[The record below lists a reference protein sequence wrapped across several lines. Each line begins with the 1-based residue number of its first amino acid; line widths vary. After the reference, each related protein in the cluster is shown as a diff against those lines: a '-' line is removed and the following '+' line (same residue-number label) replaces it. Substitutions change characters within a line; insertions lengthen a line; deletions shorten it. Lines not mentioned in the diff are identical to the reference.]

1 MTFAEE
7 KTYQYIRRYHNN
19 FCSIH
24 VLEILPYLY
33 CLTTSDQDRLRAYFN
48 QWGNHNTLW
57 ELFHSL
63 QRRQGWVDSFI
74 AALRSCEKT
83 ELAEE
88 VASVYQSYLP
98 TPKEPASLPAAVP
111 GSSTTSETPST
122 ARNGY
127 RGELKASVP
136 VQDSQSLLLGEDPKT
151 ASQTASSG
159 TDFGKS
165 GDPKEPSSDMAAR
178 RPLTSSGHQEQ
189 DTEPSSTHT
198 AGVASSPTPPRG
210 PVSPTVSFQPL
221 ARPNPRASRLP
232 GPPGSAPHS
241 GISTPATGFAS
252 VGAAGD
258 CIETA
263 IYSSG
268 PGVSINSR
276 ITSTLPSKLP
286 TSTLPSKLPVNSPA
300 TNTLPSKGP
309 TSSKPPGTVTTNVPT
324 NLTASKLP
332 INSARAGTVP
342 PKVPTSLAPDHRM
355 PMSSVPSQTPA
366 DTVPTIGSG
375 KRPTEE
381 TPASPGAV
389 TGGRSPHPDRGA
401 PCWSADLELSKPGEL
416 LSQLDSPFSGCSE
429 DLAISYSR
437 SVDTGR
443 SNTPEENEYQTLESI
458 RIRVE
463 EEPSADLLAG
473 SPRQPGAPKLQK
485 EEPPAESKSKDR
497 QASWAPWLS
506 FATVGALLA
515 GLLAVLYRRRLLQ

>member
-198 AGVASSPTPPRG
+198 A
-210 PVSPTVSFQPL
+210 
-221 ARPNPRASRLP
+221 
-232 GPPGSAPHS
+232 
-241 GISTPATGFAS
+241 
-252 VGAAGD
+252 GAAGD